1 MTALSNNTF
10 KTSQAF
16 VCTAYIKTCFLYTP
30 SFLKAVLRHTVM
42 FKTRK
47 LRTLRLT
54 AGAPTEHG
62 QSLENHFMEEESN
75 GFIFQLV
82 LQQVAVV
89 IHIPALAGNGDPLKK
104 RKMA

>member
-1 MTALSNNTF
+1 
-10 KTSQAF
+10 
-16 VCTAYIKTCFLYTP
+16 
-30 SFLKAVLRHTVM
+30 M

-75 GFIFQLV
+75 RFIFQLV

-104 RKMA
+104 ENGLVTYTGKTWQCSLAAIPDHKCKIINKMQNQTVVPFYLWS

>member
-1 MTALSNNTF
+1 
-10 KTSQAF
+10 
-16 VCTAYIKTCFLYTP
+16 
-30 SFLKAVLRHTVM
+30 M
-42 FKTRK
+42 FKA
-47 LRTLRLT
+47 RTLRLT

-89 IHIPALAGNGDPLKK
+89 THIPALARNGDPLKK
-104 RKMA
+104 KKENGLVTYTEKLGNAV